1 MKGQGPHAVS
11 LSGRTA
17 TPGNSL
23 WLQMP
28 SQGQLGCPL
37 GAIFLQISLHHTARK
52 ISGSNP
58 KSVPH

>member
-1 MKGQGPHAVS
+1 MKGQGHRAVA
-11 LSGRTA
+11 LSGRTV
-17 TPGNSL
+17 TPGNNVR
-23 WLQMP
+23 LQMP
-28 SQGQLGCPL
+28 SQGQLGSPL